1 MSDRMLIEVAV
12 ILLIFSLETK
22 TFCFLTDK
30 QVKAELRLT
39 EEKWSSQ
46 LYDKTSEEYK
56 ALAAQ
61 VKTSVCILESVF
73 GLMCDIASGAME
85 LREKFPA

>member
-1 MSDRMLIEVAV
+1 MFSDLSILAAVLVTMLIEFV
-12 ILLIFSLETK
+12 LIQLIYSLKTK
-22 TFCFLTDK
+22 TTCFLTDK

-46 LYDKTSEEYK
+46 LYDKSSEEYK
-56 ALAAQ
+56 TLAAQ

-73 GLMCDIASGAME
+73 G
-85 LREKFPA
+85 